1 MVHDAS
7 APLLEIANL
16 VSGHGEAIVLN
27 GVSLTLHSGKSIALL
42 GRNGVGKTTLIDTIV
57 GVTRYR
63 SGRIALAGE
72 DITRLR
78 PEQRAAA
85 GIGWVPQ
92 ERNIF
97 KSLTVHENL
106 TAVARDGAWTPD
118 RVYAMFPRLA
128 ERRGNLGNQLSGGEQ
143 QMLAIARALVLNPR
157 LLLLDEPTEGLA
169 PIIVEEL
176 TATLRRIVREERL
189 SAIIVEQHAKLIL
202 PITDDAIILDR
213 GAVVW
218 SGTSTALEAD
228 PAILEQHLGVGARAH

>member
-1 MVHDAS
+1 MIEVLLAGT
-7 APLLEIANL
+7 ATALATGLGAIPVILMGTRAATLRPLL
-16 VSGHGEAIVLN
+16 
-27 GVSLTLHSGKSIALL
+27 L
-42 GRNGVGKTTLIDTIV
+42 GI
-57 GVTRYR
+57 
-63 SGRIALAGE
+63 
-72 DITRLR
+72 
-78 PEQRAAA
+78 AA
-85 GIGWVPQ
+85 GVMI
-92 ERNIF
+92 
-97 KSLTVHENL
+97 
-106 TAVARDGAWTPD
+106 VASVLGLIAPAAKKYDKA
-118 RVYAMFPRLA
+118 RVDEVLAMFPRLR
-128 ERRGNLGNQLSGGEQ
+128 ERWRQPATTMSGGEQ